1 MGDEP
6 GHRSSFE
13 SLRASPELDE
23 GTNVDEVEMIDNVP
37 FMLSVSK
44 YSELFFSN
52 LFSKRSSILVTL

>member
-37 FMLSVSK
+37 FMLSLSK
-44 YSELFFSN
+44 HFEIFSATY
-52 LFSKRSSILVTL
+52 LAK